1 VLAQLK
7 NKDDEH
13 RETTRHHMKK
23 GSYVS
28 YSIGTPKQKE
38 NFDHGSIAKIGFRN
52 IV

>member
-7 NKDDEH
+7 NKDEH
-13 RETTRHHMKK
+13 RETTSHHMKK
-23 GSYVS
+23 DHLS

-38 NFDHGSIAKIGFRN
+38 DFDYGSIAKIGFRN